1 MLLPWPWKILWKI
14 NVPHKVACF
23 TWLVAREA
31 VLTQDYL
38 MKRGRQLCSRC
49 FLCEI
54 ETETTNHLFL
64 QCRVTEKLWHVFFN
78 LRGIS
83 VHAKTLLKFSS
94 TLEQRTEYIRSQ
106 GEMEDCP
113 CLHLVD
119 NLEGKEL
126 EMLRKQEHPFPEFE
140 VEPLCNPLFFGV
152 IMSSPK
158 RQAITHFLDS
168 QEGYKYLLV
177 LLTVYS

>member
-119 NLEGKEL
+119 NLEGKET
-126 EMLRKQEHPFPEFE
+126 EMLLKDEKKSIPFQSLKLNYHIILHFWCNHVLPKE
-140 VEPLCNPLFFGV
+140 VE
-152 IMSSPK
+152 
-158 RQAITHFLDS
+158 AITHFLDCL
-168 QEGYKYLLV
+168 GGV
-177 LLTVYS
+177 